1 MGWPACGAGSSRM
14 MLTAVLADG
23 MWPCWQER
31 ELHEAQSKYKNLKA
45 DFQYNLKLIE
55 DRDAELKRN
64 DAAFVNLQEAIR
76 QRDTH
81 ISDLRVKVSN
91 VCVCASSSV
100 FAGLH

>member
-1 MGWPACGAGSSRM
+1 MACGS
-14 MLTAVLADG
+14 ML
-23 MWPCWQER
+23 QER

>member
-1 MGWPACGAGSSRM
+1 MA
-14 MLTAVLADG
+14 
-23 MWPCWQER
+23 PCWQER

-91 VCVCASSSV
+91 ACVCASSSV

>member
-1 MGWPACGAGSSRM
+1 MA
-14 MLTAVLADG
+14 
-23 MWPCWQER
+23 PCWQER
-31 ELHEAQSKYKNLKA
+31 ELHEAQSKYNNLKA
-45 DFQYNLKLIE
+45 DFQYNLKLI
-55 DRDAELKRN
+55 DTELKRS

-91 VCVCASSSV
+91 VCVCVSSSV

>member
-1 MGWPACGAGSSRM
+1 MA
-14 MLTAVLADG
+14 
-23 MWPCWQER
+23 PCWQER

-45 DFQYNLKLIE
+45 DFQYNLKLI
-55 DRDAELKRN
+55 DTELKRS

-91 VCVCASSSV
+91 ACVCASSSV

>member
-1 MGWPACGAGSSRM
+1 
-14 MLTAVLADG
+14 ML
-23 MWPCWQER
+23 QER

-45 DFQYNLKLIE
+45 DFQYNLKLI
-55 DRDAELKRN
+55 DTELKRS

-91 VCVCASSSV
+91 ACVCASSSV

>member
-1 MGWPACGAGSSRM
+1 
-14 MLTAVLADG
+14 ML
-23 MWPCWQER
+23 QER

-45 DFQYNLKLIE
+45 DFQYNLKLI
-55 DRDAELKRN
+55 DTELKRS

-91 VCVCASSSV
+91 SCVCASSSV